1 MMSDY
6 LVKIKES
13 QSILENF
20 ISEFVKDIP
29 KSNVLFDKYDDGEL
43 QVKLVDVIEEAINT
57 DGQIWYEDT
66 IESDDLFGNYEWTV
80 TCEKMN
86 RGVFRDRA
94 EVNFMIL
101 LKSTL
106 RSVDNMECY
115 SYTDRTFIYC
125 RCI

>member
-1 MMSDY
+1 MSEFLLD
-6 LVKIKES
+6 VRKS

-20 ISEFVKDIP
+20 ISEFTKNIP
-29 KSNVLFDKYDDGEL
+29 KSNVLFNKYDDSDL
-43 QVKLVDVIEEAINT
+43 QIKLVNVIEDAINT
-57 DGQIWYEDT
+57 SGQIWYEDT
-66 IESDDLFGNYEWTV
+66 IESDDLFGNYEWSV
-80 TCEKMN
+80 TCEKLN
-86 RGVFRDRA
+86 RGVFRDRD

-125 RCI
+125 RCV

>member
-1 MMSDY
+1 MSEFLLDIR
-6 LVKIKES
+6 KS

-20 ISEFVKDIP
+20 ISEFTKDIP
-29 KSNVLFDKYDDGEL
+29 KSNVLFSKYNDKEL
-43 QVKLVDVIEEAINT
+43 QVKLVNVIEDAINT
-57 DGQIWYEDT
+57 DRQIWYEDT

-86 RGVFRDRA
+86 RGVFRDRD

-115 SYTDRTFIYC
+115 SHADRTFIYC

>member
-1 MMSDY
+1 MSEFLLDIR
-6 LVKIKES
+6 KS
-13 QSILENF
+13 QPILENF
-20 ISEFVKDIP
+20 ISEFTKDIP
-29 KSNVLFDKYDDGEL
+29 KSNVLFSKYNDKEL
-43 QVKLVDVIEEAINT
+43 QVKLVNVIEDAINT

-66 IESDDLFGNYEWTV
+66 MESDDLFGNYEWTI

-86 RGVFRDRA
+86 RGVFRDRD

-106 RSVDNMECY
+106 RSADNMECY

-125 RCI
+125 RCV

>member
-1 MMSDY
+1 MSEFLLDIR
-6 LVKIKES
+6 KS
-13 QSILENF
+13 QPILEKF
-20 ISEFVKDIP
+20 LLEFTKDIP
-29 KSNVLFDKYDDGEL
+29 KSNVLFSKYNDKEL
-43 QVKLVDVIEEAINT
+43 QVKLVNVIEDAINT
-57 DGQIWYEDT
+57 DRQILYEDT

-86 RGVFRDRA
+86 RGVFIDKD

-115 SYTDRTFIYC
+115 SHTDRTFIYC

>member
-1 MMSDY
+1 MSEFLLD
-6 LVKIKES
+6 VRKS

-20 ISEFVKDIP
+20 LLEFTKAIP
-29 KSNVLFDKYDDGEL
+29 KSNVLFSKYNDKEL
-43 QVKLVDVIEEAINT
+43 QVKLVNVIEDAINT
-57 DGQIWYEDT
+57 DMQIWYEDT

-86 RGVFRDRA
+86 RGVFRDRD

-106 RSVDNMECY
+106 RSADNMECY
-115 SYTDRTFIYC
+115 SYTERTFIYC

>member
-1 MMSDY
+1 MSEFLLD
-6 LVKIKES
+6 VRKS

-20 ISEFVKDIP
+20 TSEFTKDIP
-29 KSNVLFDKYDDGEL
+29 KSNVLFSKYNDKEL
-43 QVKLVDVIEEAINT
+43 QVKLVNVIEDAINT
-57 DGQIWYEDT
+57 DRQIWYEDT

-86 RGVFRDRA
+86 RGVFRDRY

-106 RSVDNMECY
+106 RSVDDMECY
-115 SYTDRTFIYC
+115 SHTDRTFIYC

>member
-1 MMSDY
+1 MSEFLLD
-6 LVKIKES
+6 VRKS

-20 ISEFVKDIP
+20 LLEFTKDIP
-29 KSNVLFDKYDDGEL
+29 KSNVLFSKYNDKEL
-43 QVKLVDVIEEAINT
+43 QVKLVNVIEDAINT
-57 DGQIWYEDT
+57 DMQIWYEDT

-86 RGVFRDRA
+86 RGVFRDRD

-106 RSVDNMECY
+106 RSVDNMECC
-115 SYTDRTFIYC
+115 SHTDRTFVHC

>member
-1 MMSDY
+1 MSEY

-13 QSILENF
+13 LSILENF
-20 ISEFVKDIP
+20 LFEFTKDIP
-29 KSNVLFDKYDDGEL
+29 KSNVLFNKYDNSEL
-43 QVKLVDVIEEAINT
+43 QVKLVDVIEDAIN
-57 DGQIWYEDT
+57 GLGKSLHRYV
-66 IESDDLFGNYEWTV
+66 IESDDLFGDYEWV
-80 TCEKMN
+80 LTCEKMN
-86 RGVFRDRA
+86 RGVFRDRD

-125 RCI
+125 RCV

>member
-1 MMSDY
+1 MSEFLLDIR
-6 LVKIKES
+6 KS
-13 QSILENF
+13 QPILENF
-20 ISEFVKDIP
+20 ISEFTKDIP
-29 KSNVLFDKYDDGEL
+29 KSNVLFSKYNDKEL
-43 QVKLVDVIEEAINT
+43 QVKLVNAIEDAINT

-66 IESDDLFGNYEWTV
+66 MESDDLFGNYEWTI

-86 RGVFRDRA
+86 RGVFRDRD

-106 RSVDNMECY
+106 RSADNMECY

>member
-1 MMSDY
+1 MSEFLLD
-6 LVKIKES
+6 VRKS

-20 ISEFVKDIP
+20 ISEFTKDIP
-29 KSNVLFDKYDDGEL
+29 KSNVLFNKYDDSDL
-43 QVKLVDVIEEAINT
+43 QVKLVDVIEDAINT
-57 DGQIWYEDT
+57 NGQIWYEDT
-66 IESDDLFGNYEWTV
+66 IESDDLFGDYEWTV
-80 TCEKMN
+80 TCEKLN
-86 RGVFRDRA
+86 HGVFRDRD

-115 SYTDRTFIYC
+115 SHTDRTFIYY